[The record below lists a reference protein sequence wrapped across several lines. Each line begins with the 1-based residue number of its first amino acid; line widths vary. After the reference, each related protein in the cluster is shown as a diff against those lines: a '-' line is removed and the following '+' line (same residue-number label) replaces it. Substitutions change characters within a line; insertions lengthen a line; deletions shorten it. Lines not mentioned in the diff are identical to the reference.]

1 MDEKP
6 DSGIEERPAREEPG
20 NRTGEPPHHAL
31 TNPVRE
37 PDPTEFPDPYE
48 EREDP
53 REHGTGAP
61 STSEPHGPQ
70 GTDQARA
77 GKDDHPRRGKGR
89 QQ

>member
-31 TNPVRE
+31 SNRAAD

-53 REHGTGAP
+53 RERSEGAP
-61 STSEPHGPQ
+61 STSEPHGVQ

-77 GKDDHPRRGKGR
+77 GKDDHPRPGKGR